1 MRLSKEK
8 QEGVWEHPP
17 PPPPALCPL
26 KAGWAGEGR
35 GQIVRTLA
43 QPLSFHTELLKPPEG
58 GVLPTAPEEL
68 PEAVRPSA
76 PPAELL
82 EVQTSE
88 CVVCLEREVSLGVM
102 GPTPGATIPPPPHPP
117 VQHLPPSQAWVI
129 HSAESLK
136 ICCVH

>member
-1 MRLSKEK
+1 M
-8 QEGVWEHPP
+8 
-17 PPPPALCPL
+17 
-26 KAGWAGEGR
+26 
-35 GQIVRTLA
+35 VRTLA
-43 QPLSFHTELLKPPEG
+43 QPLSVPTELLKPPEG

-102 GPTPGATIPPPPHPP
+102 GPTYGATIPAPYPPA
-117 VQHLPPSQAWVI
+117 QYRPPSQAWVI
-129 HSAESLK
+129 HSAESLE
-136 ICCVH
+136 IYCVH